1 MSISSRIRPVAA
13 PSTMAVA
20 VAVILV
26 EPAFAQAAGIETI
39 LQNVVDLLQGNIF
52 RLFAII
58 AVILIA
64 FAWMFGYMDL
74 RRAGYWIV
82 GIGVI
87 AGSSELVSTIIG
99 S

>member
-1 MSISSRIRPVAA
+1 MTFSPRIRAFAA
-13 PSTMAVA
+13 PSAMALAVVA
-20 VAVILV
+20 MLV

-52 RLFAII
+52 RLFATI

-64 FAWMFGYMDL
+64 LAWMFGYMDL

>member
-1 MSISSRIRPVAA
+1 MTLSARIRAFAV
-13 PSTMAVA
+13 PSAMAFAMV
-20 VAVILV
+20 VILV
-26 EPAFAQAAGIETI
+26 EPAFAQAKGIETI

-52 RLFAII
+52 RLVATI

-64 FAWMFGYMDL
+64 LAWMFGYMDL

>member
-1 MSISSRIRPVAA
+1 MTFSSRIRPFVA
-13 PSTMAVA
+13 SSGMALA
-20 VAVILV
+20 VMAMLA

-52 RLFAII
+52 RLFATI

-64 FAWMFGYMDL
+64 LAWMFGYMDL

>member
-1 MSISSRIRPVAA
+1 MILSSRIRAFAA
-13 PSTMAVA
+13 PSAMAFAVVTM
-20 VAVILV
+20 LV

-52 RLFAII
+52 RLFATI

-64 FAWMFGYMDL
+64 LAWMFGYMDL

>member
-1 MSISSRIRPVAA
+1 MILGSRIRAFAA
-13 PSTMAVA
+13 PSAMAFVVVA
-20 VAVILV
+20 MLV

-52 RLFAII
+52 RLFATI

-64 FAWMFGYMDL
+64 LAWMFGYMDL

>member
-1 MSISSRIRPVAA
+1 MTFSSRIRPFAASSAMALALVA
-13 PSTMAVA
+13 S
-20 VAVILV
+20 LV

-52 RLFAII
+52 RLFATI

-64 FAWMFGYMDL
+64 LAWMFGYMDL

>member
-1 MSISSRIRPVAA
+1 MSISSRIRRLAA
-13 PSTMAVA
+13 PSMMAITIA
-20 VAVILV
+20 VMLA

-52 RLFAII
+52 RLFATI

-64 FAWMFGYMDL
+64 LAWMFGYMDL

>member
-1 MSISSRIRPVAA
+1 MTFSSRIRPFAA
-13 PSTMAVA
+13 PSAMAFAVVA
-20 VAVILV
+20 MLI

-52 RLFAII
+52 RLFATI

-64 FAWMFGYMDL
+64 LAWMFGYMDL

>member
-1 MSISSRIRPVAA
+1 MTFSPRIRTFAA
-13 PSTMAVA
+13 PSAMAFVVVA
-20 VAVILV
+20 MLV

-52 RLFAII
+52 RLFATI

-64 FAWMFGYMDL
+64 LAWMFGYMDL

>member
-1 MSISSRIRPVAA
+1 MTFSSRIRAFAASSSMALAVVA
-13 PSTMAVA
+13 M
-20 VAVILV
+20 LV

-52 RLFAII
+52 RLFATI

-64 FAWMFGYMDL
+64 LAWMFGYMDL

-87 AGSSELVSTIIG
+87 AGSSELVSTIIWN
-99 S
+99 

>member
-1 MSISSRIRPVAA
+1 MSISSRIRAFAA
-13 PSTMAVA
+13 PSAMAFATLVM
-20 VAVILV
+20 LV

-52 RLFAII
+52 RLFATI

-64 FAWMFGYMDL
+64 LAWMFGYMDL

-87 AGSSELVSTIIG
+87 AGSSELVSTIVG

>member
-1 MSISSRIRPVAA
+1 MTFSSRIRAFATPSAMAFAVVA
-13 PSTMAVA
+13 M
-20 VAVILV
+20 LV

-52 RLFAII
+52 RLFATI

-64 FAWMFGYMDL
+64 LAWMFGYMDL

>member
-1 MSISSRIRPVAA
+1 MSVSSRIRPIAA
-13 PSTMAVA
+13 SSAMA
-20 VAVILV
+20 LV
-26 EPAFAQAAGIETI
+26 MVMMVVDPAFAQAAGIETI

-52 RLFAII
+52 RLFATI

-64 FAWMFGYMDL
+64 LAWMFGYMDL

>member
-1 MSISSRIRPVAA
+1 MTFSSRIRAFAARSAMAFAVVA
-13 PSTMAVA
+13 M
-20 VAVILV
+20 LV

-52 RLFAII
+52 RLFATI

-64 FAWMFGYMDL
+64 LAWMFGYMDL

>member
-1 MSISSRIRPVAA
+1 MILGSRTRSVATSA
-13 PSTMAVA
+13 AMAATIVTTF
-20 VAVILV
+20 V
-26 EPAFAQAAGIETI
+26 EPAFAAAGGIETI

-52 RLFAII
+52 RLFATI

-64 FAWMFGYMDL
+64 LAWMFGYMDL

>member
-1 MSISSRIRPVAA
+1 MILSPRTRSVAA
-13 PSTMAVA
+13 SVTMATAIVVA
-20 VAVILV
+20 LAQ
-26 EPAFAQAAGIETI
+26 PAFAQAAGIETI

-52 RLFAII
+52 RLFATI

-64 FAWMFGYMDL
+64 LAWMFGYMDL

>member
-1 MSISSRIRPVAA
+1 MILGSRTRSVAA
-13 PSTMAVA
+13 STAMAA
-20 VAVILV
+20 AIIATLA

-52 RLFAII
+52 RLFATI

-64 FAWMFGYMDL
+64 LAWMFGYMDL

>member
-1 MSISSRIRPVAA
+1 MSISSRIRPIAASSAMAFVTVA
-13 PSTMAVA
+13 M
-20 VAVILV
+20 LV

-39 LQNVVDLLQGNIF
+39 LQNVVALLQGNIF
-52 RLFAII
+52 RLFATI

-64 FAWMFGYMDL
+64 LAWMFGYMDL

-87 AGSSELVSTIIG
+87 AGSSELVSTIVG

>member
-1 MSISSRIRPVAA
+1 MTFSSRIRAFAASSSMALAVVA
-13 PSTMAVA
+13 M
-20 VAVILV
+20 LV

-52 RLFAII
+52 RLFATI

-64 FAWMFGYMDL
+64 LAWMFGYMDL

-99 S
+99 N

>member
-1 MSISSRIRPVAA
+1 MILSSRIRAFAA
-13 PSTMAVA
+13 PCAMAFAVVA
-20 VAVILV
+20 MLV

-52 RLFAII
+52 RLFATI

-64 FAWMFGYMDL
+64 LAWMFGYMDL

>member
-1 MSISSRIRPVAA
+1 MILSSRIRTFAA
-13 PSTMAVA
+13 PSAMAFAVVTM
-20 VAVILV
+20 LV

-52 RLFAII
+52 RLFATI

-64 FAWMFGYMDL
+64 LAWMFGYMDL

>member
-1 MSISSRIRPVAA
+1 MTFSSRFRAFAA
-13 PSTMAVA
+13 PSAMALAVVA
-20 VAVILV
+20 MLV

-52 RLFAII
+52 RLFATI

-64 FAWMFGYMDL
+64 LAWMFGYMDL

>member
-1 MSISSRIRPVAA
+1 MTLSALIRAFAV
-13 PSTMAVA
+13 PSAMAFAMV
-20 VAVILV
+20 VILV
-26 EPAFAQAAGIETI
+26 EPAFAQAKGIETI

-52 RLFAII
+52 RLVATI

-64 FAWMFGYMDL
+64 LAWMFGYMDL

>member
-1 MSISSRIRPVAA
+1 MTFSSRIRAFAV
-13 PSTMAVA
+13 PSAMAFAMV
-20 VAVILV
+20 VILV
-26 EPAFAQAAGIETI
+26 EPAFAQAKGIETI

-52 RLFAII
+52 RLFATI

-64 FAWMFGYMDL
+64 LAWMFGYMDL